1 MEDLTVESTIA
12 PATEAESM
20 LWGGYAAQHLK
31 IIPKPFQ
38 IEAVN
43 AYSKKRDVLIIQG
56 TGAGKSAC
64 FTLPIVMLPK
74 NSEQVVLILVPT
86 VALAI
91 NHQQK
96 LTEIGIPSVFFNGD
110 STKEDYTK
118 TFGPR
123 PSTRVVILTPEFLF
137 GTEDRAGIIGRFQKC
152 KALLHLI
159 VIDEAHL
166 VYDWEPFRPS
176 YGQVKQLKTMFDC
189 PIMALSATLKPSNR
203 QSLCLQVLRSPI
215 IVKGSL
221 DRRNVMMHMLPYT
234 TSSGNDSFSPVA
246 KQIKS
251 LANTEKSIVYC
262 ATAKDC
268 AQVEQSLK
276 NACVNALLY
285 TGKHSQKEKREVL
298 QKLAADDCKIV
309 VATQALG
316 HGIDFSDVRN
326 VFHIGLPPSISDL
339 IQSSGRAG
347 RDGKPA
353 DLYVLV
359 NENKDKDKLAFW
371 IKQSNTSE
379 ETSVRLEDYQI
390 MWKYFSSA
398 FVGDCQRQF
407 HLNYFEDNSAQPT
420 MERNASNCCTGCE
433 IFSSESFKPAVEL
446 LRILQ
451 VLDYLGSRNI
461 KAVYESYVIEWVQ
474 GKQATWL
481 WSHFN
486 HEDLVNVPDS
496 DAFRFGCLKTL
507 TDDQAKLLVKGIL
520 RQCLA
525 KNFVDVKFHFLPG
538 NNIMVKAWSITDE
551 GSRMSHS
558 ETNLINLPD
567 PIKMAKRLLR

>member
-1 MEDLTVESTIA
+1 
-12 PATEAESM
+12 
-20 LWGGYAAQHLK
+20 
-31 IIPKPFQ
+31 
-38 IEAVN
+38 
-43 AYSKKRDVLIIQG
+43 
-56 TGAGKSAC
+56 
-64 FTLPIVMLPK
+64 
-74 NSEQVVLILVPT
+74 
-86 VALAI
+86 
-91 NHQQK
+91 
-96 LTEIGIPSVFFNGD
+96 
-110 STKEDYTK
+110 
-118 TFGPR
+118 
-123 PSTRVVILTPEFLF
+123 
-137 GTEDRAGIIGRFQKC
+137 
-152 KALLHLI
+152 
-159 VIDEAHL
+159 
-166 VYDWEPFRPS
+166 
-176 YGQVKQLKTMFDC
+176 
-189 PIMALSATLKPSNR
+189 MALSATLKPSNR

-407 HLNYFEDNSAQPT
+407 HLNYFEDNPT
-420 MERNASNCCTGCE
+420 VA
-433 IFSSESFKPAVEL
+433 PAVKFFL
-446 LRILQ
+446 LNLSNLQLNFCEFFKSSIIL
-451 VLDYLGSRNI
+451 
-461 KAVYESYVIEWVQ
+461 A
-474 GKQATWL
+474 A
-481 WSHFN
+481 
-486 HEDLVNVPDS
+486 
-496 DAFRFGCLKTL
+496 
-507 TDDQAKLLVKGIL
+507 
-520 RQCLA
+520 
-525 KNFVDVKFHFLPG
+525 
-538 NNIMVKAWSITDE
+538 
-551 GSRMSHS
+551 
-558 ETNLINLPD
+558 ET
-567 PIKMAKRLLR
+567 